1 MYKLLMDYVR
11 AKAERIIAERE
22 SLGRFPAPCS
32 MYDILANIREDITEC
47 MRELHRK
54 GEYRASATVNK
65 TPMLLRRNKIKR
77 DGS

>member
-1 MYKLLMDYVR
+1 MLLDYVR
-11 AKAERIIAERE
+11 NTAERIIAERE
-22 SLGRFPAPCS
+22 RQGKSPASCTLFEL
-32 MYDILANIREDITEC
+32 MEEAREDITEC

-65 TPMLLRRNKIKR
+65 TPMLLRRNKTKK